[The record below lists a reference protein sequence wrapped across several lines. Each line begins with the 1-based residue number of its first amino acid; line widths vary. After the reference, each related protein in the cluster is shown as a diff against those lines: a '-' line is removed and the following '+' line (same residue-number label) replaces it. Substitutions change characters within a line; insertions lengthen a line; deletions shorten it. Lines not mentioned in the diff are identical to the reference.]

1 MGGQSTMRGEG
12 EADVILS
19 LCETQDGANQ
29 TPFFITLVTQYNN
42 AWKPGDISQLD
53 DYRCLTAQYPIV
65 QLKAIELQ
73 GRNYTEEIILN
84 NGDLLGEYNPKRH
97 YPEIARTMGNPTLTA
112 TFSHL
117 NPNPHIIDTVYN
129 NYVFAEILRRAGVP
143 NHAAINFAY
152 DNLEPGTYKPAG
164 HILGIYPPSPNLP
177 ELRLLYPEIPYS
189 LQNNIRRLSETDIET
204 VRKTLRA
211 SLLNADINGKRLNV
225 EELKERTEDLI
236 RAILEPTA
244 NAPVDY
250 IVRLRENLLNL
261 IGIAHVPETPI
272 SSYQSTIADILEI
285 LDKDYGKPFYNMP
298 LSQNLGSAGLLKGID
313 ENRRRQNTHF
323 NGSRFVFP
331 YGESGGEDFE
341 KSLPVEKIYD
351 AIRRMEVVPT
361 LPVIILALASSSQ
374 IPTIAGKSWE
384 KYGPEELR
392 IQAQWLGIPTPPLL
406 TTEEPPLIALKG
418 RWESLVSLYP
428 IYMMLGREGIMEYI
442 TNGKIL
448 RLKYGI

>member
-73 GRNYTEEIILN
+73 GRNYT
-84 NGDLLGEYNPKRH
+84 
-97 YPEIARTMGNPTLTA
+97 EIARTMGNPTLTA

-250 IVRLRENLLNL
+250 IVRLRENLLNM

-298 LSQNLGSAGLLKGID
+298 LSQNLGSAGFLKSID
-313 ENRRRQNTHF
+313 ENKKT
-323 NGSRFVFP
+323 
-331 YGESGGEDFE
+331 
-341 KSLPVEKIYD
+341 
-351 AIRRMEVVPT
+351 
-361 LPVIILALASSSQ
+361 
-374 IPTIAGKSWE
+374 
-384 KYGPEELR
+384 
-392 IQAQWLGIPTPPLL
+392 
-406 TTEEPPLIALKG
+406 
-418 RWESLVSLYP
+418 
-428 IYMMLGREGIMEYI
+428 
-442 TNGKIL
+442 
-448 RLKYGI
+448 

>member
-1 MGGQSTMRGEG
+1 
-12 EADVILS
+12 
-19 LCETQDGANQ
+19 
-29 TPFFITLVTQYNN
+29 
-42 AWKPGDISQLD
+42 
-53 DYRCLTAQYPIV
+53 
-65 QLKAIELQ
+65 
-73 GRNYTEEIILN
+73 
-84 NGDLLGEYNPKRH
+84 
-97 YPEIARTMGNPTLTA
+97 
-112 TFSHL
+112 
-117 NPNPHIIDTVYN
+117 
-129 NYVFAEILRRAGVP
+129 
-143 NHAAINFAY
+143 
-152 DNLEPGTYKPAG
+152 
-164 HILGIYPPSPNLP
+164 
-177 ELRLLYPEIPYS
+177 
-189 LQNNIRRLSETDIET
+189 
-204 VRKTLRA
+204 
-211 SLLNADINGKRLNV
+211 
-225 EELKERTEDLI
+225 
-236 RAILEPTA
+236 
-244 NAPVDY
+244 
-250 IVRLRENLLNL
+250 
-261 IGIAHVPETPI
+261 
-272 SSYQSTIADILEI
+272 
-285 LDKDYGKPFYNMP
+285 MP